1 MEQRPPA
8 GGPEAP
14 ATNLVIT
21 FRNAG
26 VAEVR
31 EASRIAIDGSG
42 RLILYQG
49 TRPGECLVLSRIRE
63 LRISP
68 VRQHGEGGR
77 LPPRRHPD
85 CVAPGHVGLLN

>member
-1 MEQRPPA
+1 M
-8 GGPEAP
+8 
-14 ATNLVIT
+14 
-21 FRNAG
+21 
-26 VAEVR
+26 AEVG
-31 EASRIAIDGSG
+31 EASPIAIDGSG

-68 VRQHGEGGR
+68 VRQHGEAGP

-85 CVAPGHVGLLN
+85 CGVPGYMALPN